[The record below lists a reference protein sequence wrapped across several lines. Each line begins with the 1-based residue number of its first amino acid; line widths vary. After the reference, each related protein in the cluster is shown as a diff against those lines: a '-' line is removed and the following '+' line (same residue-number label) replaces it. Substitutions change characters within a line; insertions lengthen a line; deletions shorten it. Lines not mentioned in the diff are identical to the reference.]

1 MGKPLRHATVLFL
14 LGLLAMASL
23 LGADSAQPWGLGG
36 PAGEDWLTQARSEY
50 HTDWESNESGQG
62 TTPSSGQAAGLSHG
76 AASDQDQTALNGAV
90 ESDQA
95 APSGSEA
102 HALGTQAASGSEA
115 AALAGRAVDA
125 DSRGPSSPSIA
136 AGASGGAE
144 PAPASGGGPGSQGG
158 PVLQERPLIVS
169 HVVQRGETLWDIA
182 RRYGID
188 VDTIVAANDLVD
200 INRLQVGQELT
211 ILTVRGALHTVQRG
225 ESLWDIARAYDV
237 STEEIASIN
246 RLSDPGRIQV
256 GQQLVVPGAQA
267 QAAALRRETLVSN
280 GQLLRN
286 FDWPLSGRIS
296 SRFGPRWGRMHQ
308 GLDIAV
314 PIGTPVRAAAAGTVT
329 YSGSMGGYGN
339 LVIIDHGNRV
349 ETRYAHN
356 SRLVVRVGQR
366 VKRGEIIAYSGNT
379 GNSTGPHLH
388 FEIRYRGTA
397 VDPEKYLRR

>member
-1 MGKPLRHATVLFL
+1 RSNLFVD
-14 LGLLAMASL
+14 GELAGSDQVA
-23 LGADSAQPWGLGG
+23 GGG
-36 PAGEDWLTQARSEY
+36 PAPTAAVLYGHDLLTPVREADLVR
-50 HTDWESNESGQG
+50 
-62 TTPSSGQAAGLSHG
+62 G
-76 AASDQDQTALNGAV
+76 AAAPEATTAARQRVNLAG
-90 ESDQA
+90 SPA
-95 APSGSEA
+95 ADEP
-102 HALGTQAASGSEA
+102 QEA
-115 AALAGRAVDA
+115 AV
-125 DSRGPSSPSIA
+125 
-136 AGASGGAE
+136 
-144 PAPASGGGPGSQGG
+144 
-158 PVLQERPLIVS
+158 VQERPLLLT

-308 GLDIAV
+308 
-314 PIGTPVRAAAAGTVT
+314 
-329 YSGSMGGYGN
+329 
-339 LVIIDHGNRV
+339 
-349 ETRYAHN
+349 
-356 SRLVVRVGQR
+356 
-366 VKRGEIIAYSGNT
+366 
-379 GNSTGPHLH
+379 
-388 FEIRYRGTA
+388 
-397 VDPEKYLRR
+397 